1 MEAMRNANRTIVV
14 TGSNSG
20 IGLAVG
26 RRYYETGANVVLHG
40 RDRSKLDEVISS
52 FADRSRVAHVLG
64 NIADRTVGEALVGT
78 AVERFGGLDLLV
90 NNAGTFGSKAF
101 VDVTDEELDRFVD
114 GNLKGTYRTSQAAVR
129 QMLIQ
134 GAGSIVNIGTV
145 LIDHAIGGF
154 PATAPLVS
162 KGGIHA
168 LTVNLAAE
176 LASAGIRVN
185 AVAPGIVRTP
195 LHDAAM
201 VDDLRGLALVHRIGE
216 AEEIAAAVDYLDNAE
231 FVTGHIL
238 PVDGGFVSGRP

>member
-1 MEAMRNANRTIVV
+1 MRNANRTIAV

-20 IGLAVG
+20 IGLAVA
-26 RRYYETGANVVLHG
+26 RRYYESGANVVLHG
-40 RDRSKLDEVISS
+40 RDRAKLEQVLAS
-52 FADRSRVAHVLG
+52 FDDRSRVAHVLG
-64 NIADRTVGEALVGT
+64 DIVDRTVGEAVVGA

-90 NNAGTFGSKAF
+90 NNAGIFGSKAF

-114 GNLKGTYRTSQAAVR
+114 GNLKGTYRTAQAAVR
-129 QMLIQ
+129 QMLDQ
-134 GAGSIVNIGTV
+134 GAGCIVNVGTV

-162 KGGIHA
+162 KGGVHA

-195 LHDAAM
+195 LHDPAT
-201 VDDLRGLALVHRIGE
+201 VDDLRGLALVDRVGE
-216 AEEIAAAVDYLDNAE
+216 VDEIAAAVEYLDHAE

-238 PVDGGFVSGRP
+238 PVDGGFVAGRP